1 MVRLDELVSYCDQLL
16 MVSRF
21 NDYAP
26 NGLQV
31 EGRAEI
37 KKLVTGVTAC
47 QALID
52 AAVELQADA
61 ILVHHGFFWKG
72 EAPIV
77 TGLKRRRLGA
87 LIENNLSLVAYHLP
101 LDAHPSLGNN
111 AELARILGL
120 IVEGRFGRNNG
131 DDLAMYGVLAAPMTV
146 QALMEHLCFKLGREP
161 LHLGGGSE
169 QIVRIGWCSGAAQ
182 GYIEAA
188 AQLGV
193 QAFISGEVSEHTTHF
208 ARESGIH
215 YFAAGHHAT
224 ERYGVQALGA
234 HLAQRFD
241 IEHQYVDIDNPV

>member
-1 MVRLDELVSYCDQLL
+1 MVRLERLVSYCDELL
-16 MVSRF
+16 ATAKF
-21 NDYAP
+21 DDYAP

-52 AAVELQADA
+52 AAIVAGADA
-61 ILVHHGFFWKG
+61 LLVHHGFFWKG
-72 EAPIV
+72 ESSVV

-87 LIENNLSLVAYHLP
+87 LIENNISLIAYHLP
-101 LDAHPSLGNN
+101 LDAHPALGNN
-111 AELARILGL
+111 AELARVLGL
-120 IVEGRFGRNNG
+120 IIEGRFGRG
-131 DDLAMYGVLAAPMTV
+131 GEEGLAMHGRLPAPMSV
-146 QALMEHLCFKLGREP
+146 QELRRHLCCVLGREP
-161 LHLGGGSE
+161 LYVGAGDES
-169 QIVRIGWCSGAAQ
+169 IVHVGWCTGAAQ

-188 AQLGV
+188 SQQGA

-224 ERYGVQALGA
+224 ERYGVRALGDQ
-234 HLAQRFD
+234 LAQ
-241 IEHQYVDIDNPV
+241 

>member
-1 MVRLDELVSYCDQLL
+1 MVRLDELVSYCDELL
-16 MVSRF
+16 MAAKF

-31 EGRAEI
+31 QGWPEV

-52 AAVELQADA
+52 AAVVAQADA

-72 EAPIV
+72 EAPVV

-87 LIENNLSLVAYHLP
+87 LIENNISLIAYHLP

-120 IVEGRFGRNNG
+120 VVEGRFGRDNG
-131 DDLAMYGVLAAPMTV
+131 DCLAMYGALPAPMSV
-146 QALMEHLCFKLGREP
+146 HHFMDHLHFKLGRKA

-169 QIVRIGWCSGAAQ
+169 DIVRVGWCSGAAQ

-188 AQLGV
+188 TQLGV

-241 IEHQYVDIDNPV
+241 IEHQFVDINNPV

>member
-1 MVRLDELVSYCDQLL
+1 MVRLDKLVSYCDELL
-16 MVSRF
+16 SVAKF
-21 NDYAP
+21 HDYAP

-31 EGRAEI
+31 EGRADI
-37 KKLVTGVTAC
+37 TRLVTGVTAC

-52 AAVELQADA
+52 AAINVNADA

-72 EAPIV
+72 EDPVV

-87 LIENNLSLVAYHLP
+87 LIENNVSLIAYHLP
-101 LDAHPSLGNN
+101 LDAHATLGNN

-120 IVEGRFGRNNG
+120 VVEGRFGRDKEDG
-131 DDLAMYGVLAAPMTV
+131 LAMYGRLLKPLSAQGFKT
-146 QALMEHLCFKLGREP
+146 HLCRALGRDP
-161 LHLGGGSE
+161 LHIGAGSDE
-169 QIVRIGWCSGAAQ
+169 IVRVGWCTGAAQ

-188 AQLGV
+188 SRLGV

-224 ERYGVQALGA
+224 ERYGVQALGEQLA
-234 HLAQRFD
+234 HQFGL
-241 IEHQYVDIDNPV
+241 EHIFIDVDNPV